1 MMMKPLL
8 LFAVVLISATA
19 GTIPAQTL
27 EFTSSEHQT
36 TLIELFTSEGCSS
49 CPPADRWMS
58 RLKNDPRLWQEFIP
72 LAFHVD
78 YWDYLG
84 WRDPLSQAAFSR
96 RQRQYAQL
104 GYARSVYTPGFFS
117 NGREWRGWFK
127 KPRLGD
133 AATPKTGILKVNLS
147 PQTLTANYQPV
158 QVSKVRLQLHV
169 AVLGFDIR
177 SSVTSGENSGKTLTH
192 DFVVLAWLKSDPNL
206 AGHWQIKRETL
217 DLSQNHA
224 RALAVWVTAADDPA
238 PLQATGGWL
247 DTMPD

>member
-1 MMMKPLL
+1 MKPLL
-8 LFAVVLISATA
+8 LIAVVLFGAVA
-19 GTIPAQTL
+19 GPLKAQTL
-27 EFTSSEHQT
+27 EFASSEHQT

-58 RLKNDPRLWQEFIP
+58 RLKNDARLWQEIIP

-104 GYARSVYTPGFFS
+104 GHARSVYTPGFFT
-117 NGREWRGWFK
+117 NGREWRGWFR
-127 KPRLGD
+127 KPSLG
-133 AATPKTGILKVNLS
+133 AAAEHKTGILKVNLS
-147 PQTLTANYQPV
+147 PQALTATYQPV
-158 QVSKVRLQLHV
+158 QANKAALQLHV

-177 SSVTSGENSGKTLTH
+177 SSVTRGENSGKTLTH
-192 DFVVLAWLKSDPNL
+192 DFVVLAWHKSNPNL
-206 AGHWQIKRETL
+206 NGSWQIKRETL
-217 DLSQNHA
+217 DLAQDHA
-224 RALAVWVTAADDPA
+224 RALAVWVTTAGDPA